1 MEYQIQD
8 TIPNIEDK
16 ISVEVCTHF
25 EIFKLNFERN
35 EKVEKIKQILKK
47 KHNRKAFLSNDI
59 KIEFEISP
67 KPTINQTIGDW
78 SKDLLNPSIKTKIK
92 HLATQIHLK

>member
-8 TIPNIEDK
+8 TIPNIEGK
-16 ISVEVCTHF
+16 ISVEVCTHL

-47 KHNRKAFLSNDI
+47 KHYRKAF
-59 KIEFEISP
+59 FV
-67 KPTINQTIGDW
+67 
-78 SKDLLNPSIKTKIK
+78 
-92 HLATQIHLK
+92 